1 MGSGLA
7 RGGVD
12 AMVGWNAKAMTVSLM
27 VLGTLSVPAI
37 GSAQYYRSRDDNRQS
52 VVVKCAS
59 GQRAV
64 MEQRR
69 SYRGSRVVA
78 RCVGSRRTVSD
89 SYGRRIYARRIYAR
103 DAGYETYRP
112 ARSRYYEHRPRRSK
126 TKSALMIAGSAAT
139 GAGIGGALKGKKGA
153 LVGAAL
159 GGGTAGIYEAAKRR

>member
-1 MGSGLA
+1 
-7 RGGVD
+7 
-12 AMVGWNAKAMTVSLM
+12 MVGWSAKAMTVSLM

-78 RCVGSRRTVSD
+78 RCVGSRRAVSD
-89 SYGRRIYARRIYAR
+89 SYGRRIYAR

-159 GGGTAGIYEAAKRR
+159 GGGTASIYEAAKRR